1 MRRSRGEKRRE
12 PGKRNGGG
20 TKTSAATYR
29 IGKPIEPF
37 ILLPLLFPSL
47 ESTGS
52 LPSICTYRSWSIPR
66 YRRPG
71 ISIWLSSKRF
81 FFPASISLLS
91 SRLQLAFFVFFFFV
105 CLFASYVTIYTHK
118 PASSSVS
125 LVSLASTKGP
135 ASTTPANHG

>member
-1 MRRSRGEKRRE
+1 MRSRGEKRRK

-52 LPSICTYRSWSIPR
+52 LPSICTYHSSSIPR

-81 FFPASISLLS
+81 FFSSLYLAPLLASPT
-91 SRLQLAFFVFFFFV
+91 AFFFFFFFF

-135 ASTTPANHG
+135 ASTTLANHG